1 MGSNGAPKLSLALA
15 ASPGCGGWEK
25 ENFDL
30 DGRAV
35 IMPMT
40 IGYFKRTMRS
50 IEEIEVARRRRSSSI
65 YVISRHNTSLLKLMV
80 CPRINTMINS

>member
-1 MGSNGAPKLSLALA
+1 MSYELWVRMEPQNCPALA

-50 IEEIEVARRRRSSSI
+50 IEEIGVARRRRRSSI
-65 YVISRHNTSLLKLMV
+65 
-80 CPRINTMINS
+80 

>member
-1 MGSNGAPKLSLALA
+1 MARCGNYEGRPICKQIGLSIMSYELWVRMEPQNCPALA

-35 IMPMT
+35 ITPMT

-50 IEEIEVARRRRSSSI
+50 IEEIEVARRRR
-65 YVISRHNTSLLKLMV
+65 R
-80 CPRINTMINS
+80 